1 MTYIFVGFQA
11 DCFVDRHLSKDVS
24 AVRDGLGGADI
35 TVTGPHPVFGS
46 RPVSNQ
52 FGGCGTRGNGV
63 SLPYTFLE
71 LEGVQHGMN
80 EIPKKLGLVKTFSTV
95 FRGYAKLGAFYITV
109 CNICVKFLDWCCKDY
124 KGYGPRIWHIF
135 ALQWIA
141 IVSPFDFLAVD
152 IRL

>member
-1 MTYIFVGFQA
+1 MPVTYIFMEFQA

-71 LEGVQHGMN
+71 LEGVKHGTMN
-80 EIPKKLGLVKTFSTV
+80 DKQ
-95 FRGYAKLGAFYITV
+95 
-109 CNICVKFLDWCCKDY
+109 NNLD
-124 KGYGPRIWHIF
+124 
-135 ALQWIA
+135 
-141 IVSPFDFLAVD
+141 
-152 IRL
+152 

>member
-1 MTYIFVGFQA
+1 MCSDIEFIYHYTFYEITLFFKNSRVTYIFVGFQA

-71 LEGVQHGMN
+71 LEGVKHGTMN
-80 EIPKKLGLVKTFSTV
+80 DKQ
-95 FRGYAKLGAFYITV
+95 
-109 CNICVKFLDWCCKDY
+109 NNLD
-124 KGYGPRIWHIF
+124 
-135 ALQWIA
+135 
-141 IVSPFDFLAVD
+141 
-152 IRL
+152 